1 MSIARANLSAS
12 QTSSWSQKAQY
23 SLTRFFPQARK
34 RKFAGAPRR
43 GPSMISTLP
52 GSKEVLKA
60 CKMDVVR
67 SDEPSSDAINFQF
80 LKVWRSS
87 EANCS
92 ARKRSPLR
100 VQRRIVAV
108 RAPAKGARGTVSR
121 SRRPEI
127 IPNIAPMLLGSTS
140 ADLRSP
146 GRPRRI
152 NNLATRD
159 GNVKLSN
166 EPTQET

>member
-1 MSIARANLSAS
+1 
-12 QTSSWSQKAQY
+12 
-23 SLTRFFPQARK
+23 
-34 RKFAGAPRR
+34 
-43 GPSMISTLP
+43 MISTLP

-67 SDEPSSDAINFQF
+67 SDEPSSDAVNFQF

-108 RAPAKGARGTVSR
+108 RALAQPALRTGPPSH
-121 SRRPEI
+121 RPEI
-127 IPNIAPMLLGSTS
+127 IPNIAPNLLATTS
-140 ADLRSP
+140 ADFQHPPPPLRP
-146 GRPRRI
+146 
-152 NNLATRD
+152 
-159 GNVKLSN
+159 
-166 EPTQET
+166 Q